1 MNSCAI
7 ALDGAA
13 LQPLTIHGSRAVS
26 VRRLHSSIPTRTAT
40 PDLPLPLAQPIT
52 LTRGLRSH
60 LMTLMDA
67 AILIRDLEPF
77 AADAARMGSDG
88 RDDPDRGGD
97 RGARRHR

>member
-1 MNSCAI
+1 
-7 ALDGAA
+7 
-13 LQPLTIHGSRAVS
+13 
-26 VRRLHSSIPTRTAT
+26 
-40 PDLPLPLAQPIT
+40 
-52 LTRGLRSH
+52 
-60 LMTLMDA
+60 MTLMDA